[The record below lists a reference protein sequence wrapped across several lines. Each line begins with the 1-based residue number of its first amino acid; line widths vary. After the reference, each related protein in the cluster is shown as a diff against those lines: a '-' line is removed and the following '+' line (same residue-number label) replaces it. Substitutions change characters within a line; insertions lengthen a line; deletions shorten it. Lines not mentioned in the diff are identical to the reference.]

1 MARPHQAPLQV
12 DRGVAECAARFR
24 PRCANRRRQAR
35 RFSDGPHPL
44 ATTARDRFDQNRV
57 TDRRRRFRNH
67 LVGHVDAEWLLGAG
81 NDGHAGPF
89 CRRTR
94 RRLATH
100 RGNRVSRRTDE
111 DQAGI
116 ADRCGKILVLGQK
129 AVARMDGIGPGPP
142 RRINDRINP
151 QVAFARRARPD
162 RVRFVG
168 EADMKG
174 GTIAV

>member
-1 MARPHQAPLQV
+1 MARPHQAPFQI

-24 PRCANRRRQAR
+24 PRGANRRRQAR
-35 RFSDGPHPL
+35 RFGDGPHTL
-44 ATTARDRFDQNRV
+44 AAATCDRFDQNRV
-57 TDRRRRFRNH
+57 TDRRRRFPNH
-67 LVGHVDAEWLLGAG
+67 FVGHVDAEWLLGAG
-81 NDGHAGPF
+81 NNGHAGPF
-89 CRRTR
+89 CRRTGGS
-94 RRLATH
+94 LATH
-100 RGNRVSRRTDE
+100 RGNRISRRTDE

-142 RRINDRINP
+142 RRINDGINP

-162 RVRFVG
+162 RVRFIC

-174 GTIAV
+174 GPIAV